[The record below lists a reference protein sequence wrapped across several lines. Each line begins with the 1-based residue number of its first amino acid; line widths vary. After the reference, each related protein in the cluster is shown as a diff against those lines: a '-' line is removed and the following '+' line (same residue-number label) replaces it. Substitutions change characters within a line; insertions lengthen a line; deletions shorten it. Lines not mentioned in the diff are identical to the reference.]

1 MHNLFPPHR
10 YLADIDEDEV
20 DYEISR
26 SQSDYFNNF
35 CSHSIPTT
43 EYFPIFLL
51 AQGILLVTPH
61 FVWRGIFKG
70 DFDSFFAVSEK
81 LDRLRERTTG
91 DYDPKNFDR
100 VEKLELEFGGNRKQI
115 FHWYIFKLVLQLG
128 ICLGSVVIS
137 WRLFF
142 NFSFTFRCPM
152 EFSHN
157 HIPRGW
163 PLNTTIPCVY
173 TSLRVLG
180 LVRYADY
187 ILIGIAL
194 VLVVIGLGWCAIRH
208 TKELGHAE
216 IAKFVFESC
225 LTTKSFVFP
234 RFYKIHRRMYPTDKC
249 WHCVFPFS
257 LIFSRNK
264 GCICCSSRF
273 MLFTPRVQNDLDFLL
288 LRLFQADS
296 SHGRVFK
303 GIQVEKDL
311 RFLCGNDHELLHLFM
326 DVKLDIQG
334 NSQPNILGCIYHT
347 KISMCM
353 STSSYHLQ
361 LLVTIRSF
369 TTCSYRKP
377 IRKQ

>member
-1 MHNLFPPHR
+1 MFEHKKLNRTTTHFLSYR
-10 YLADIDEDEV
+10 YLANVDEDEV

-61 FVWRGIFKG
+61 FVWRGLFKG

-81 LDRLRERTTG
+81 LDRLRERNTG

-100 VEKLELEFGGNRKQI
+100 VEKLELEFGGKRKQI
-115 FHWYIFKLVLQLG
+115 FHWYIFKHVLQLA
-128 ICLGSVVIS
+128 ICIGSVVVS

-142 NFSFTFRCPM
+142 NFSFNFHCPM

-157 HIPRGW
+157 QIPQGW
-163 PLNTTIPCVY
+163 PLNLTIPCVY

-194 VLVVIGLGWCAIRH
+194 VLVLIGLGWCVIRH
-208 TKELGHAE
+208 TKELGHEE

-225 LTTKSFVFP
+225 LPPQNYVFP
-234 RFYKIHRRMYPTDKC
+234 KFYKIQTQMNKDMC
-249 WHCVFPFS
+249 WHCSFPLS
-257 LIFSRNK
+257 LILSRHK
-264 GCICCSSRF
+264 GCIWCSSHV
-273 MLFTPRVQNDLDFLL
+273 MLFTPRIQNDLDFLL
-288 LRLFQADS
+288 LRLFRADP

-303 GIQVEKDL
+303 GIQVEKNL
-311 RFLCGNDHELLHLFM
+311 RLLRGNDHELLHLFM
-326 DVKLDIQG
+326 DVKLDIRNSRG
-334 NSQPNILGCIYHT
+334 NGQIITFH
-347 KISMCM
+347 
-353 STSSYHLQ
+353 
-361 LLVTIRSF
+361 
-369 TTCSYRKP
+369 
-377 IRKQ
+377 